1 MPGIQDPARFYHHH
15 FYGLLSGGFVLNAFW
30 HYVHFPRI
38 DEHMS
43 VTKIDTQ
50 RGKTVHA
57 NAGVGPGIPLKVR
70 RYKQDGSILAFAR
83 P

>member
-1 MPGIQDPARFYHHH
+1 MF
-15 FYGLLSGGFVLNAFW
+15 NAFR
-30 HYVHFPRI
+30 HNVHFSWI

-50 RGKTVHA
+50 RGKTVPA

-70 RYKQDGSILAFAR
+70 RYKQDGSILTFAR